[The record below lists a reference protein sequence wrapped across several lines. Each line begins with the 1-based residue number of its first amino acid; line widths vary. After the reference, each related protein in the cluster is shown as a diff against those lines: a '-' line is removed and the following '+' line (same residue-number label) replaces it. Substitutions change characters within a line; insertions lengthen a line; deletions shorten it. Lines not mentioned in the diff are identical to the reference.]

1 VDTGLAEYAPI
12 IGWEHFLTKMLLAM
26 LWPEF
31 PPAAA
36 TPADLGAPP
45 G

>member
-1 VDTGLAEYAPI
+1 VNTGFAEYAPI
-12 IGWEHFLTKMLLAM
+12 IGWEHFLTKMPLAM

-31 PPAAA
+31 PLAAA
-36 TPADLGAPP
+36 TTADLGALS